1 MVELKESKVASS
13 INKLP
18 YDRTS
23 QLALLEAIEKVQQRI
38 KEVDDL
44 DVSFSSNI
52 YLKFSLINLCKKSKL
67 SVEISNLWY
76 FWKISNVWKL
86 NIYFKNHL
94 LYLLISID

>member
-1 MVELKESKVASS
+1 MVELKESKVVSS

-44 DVSFSSNI
+44 DVSFF
-52 YLKFSLINLCKKSKL
+52 Y
-67 SVEISNLWY
+67 
-76 FWKISNVWKL
+76 
-86 NIYFKNHL
+86 
-94 LYLLISID
+94 